1 MTFSVILSVHH
12 KYWLRLLC
20 ACMFFLYFRQYYS
33 FIETYSIRYDKT
45 LLYIFMFRCDNILI
59 LPVLPAF
66 EPNRI
71 VLRFHLKYLYNSGSP
86 PAGAGKTDCDTD
98 HFRADRDHPRR
109 CGENFP
115 LRTRNRP
122 ETGSPPQVRGKRN
135 ICILREDHNGI
146 TPAGAG
152 KTSLPIPQLK
162 PARDHPRRCGEN
174 EVYTVM
180 DRRAD
185 GSPPQV
191 RGKQFYFSSFIGIN
205 RITPA
210 DAGKTCDRHL

>member
-1 MTFSVILSVHH
+1 
-12 KYWLRLLC
+12 
-20 ACMFFLYFRQYYS
+20 MFFLYFRQYYS

-174 EVYTVM
+174 RGSERIMHWAT
-180 DRRAD
+180 

-191 RGKQFYFSSFIGIN
+191 RGKLRTPIGVVHVS

-210 DAGKTCDRHL
+210 GAGKTCNSGCNSGCG